1 MKKKTLLLSAAACGL
16 MAVSLASCG
25 ETKKANLKGS
35 TIDVY
40 INYCGAYGPTFTG
53 LVSNYKTYKNPV
65 DNKTY
70 SEGDLLPVWEQLQTT
85 LECTIKDAAWS
96 VDQYQSVKD
105 DAQETALKSYEKF
118 NELDIVMMSNANAN
132 KFAADGKLLNINK
145 YLNYMP
151 NYKAFLDANPSI
163 KSEMTNADGQMF
175 MLPYFDGLNSPE
187 HLFIM
192 NTELVEALL
201 DSENTNDFDTAAAA
215 ETAYSAFLDTASD
228 YKVSYSDGGK
238 LKTLNVKG
246 AKNPVTAQNE
256 LTAKN
261 GKTYADA
268 LRNYI
273 DTAYMQSNVYT
284 KRSEVFTSEKACYNT
299 DDLIALMRVAV
310 NNPTYVS
317 TKFGCPASVQGFIP
331 REGADSRID
340 SVLWLSQIWGVQGI
354 RGMAEKDALYFDKD
368 GKLQDGRVTAK
379 NYDALEKLH
388 QLYTEGLIISAFD
401 SGDKT
406 KYNSQ
411 YLTGKQGAAL
421 LMFDYNATQTVMN
434 QVDENGIGTKDS
446 KFKGVMPVLPPLSK
460 WENDTI
466 TDSQYKYS
474 RYLESS
480 RANKGSGTV
489 IPLHAD
495 DQENINAC
503 AFADYFFSK
512 EGSLLQDYGPEAYR
526 DGEFKVG
533 NQTFPAYSKTVID
546 EVNKFGGWNNYCRM
560 ALGATQGIGH
570 VRTDGVEL
578 QFTNAAGR
586 VGASNL
592 SLAVESGAVISARSD
607 RQAGFA
613 AAVPSQWSG
622 TVESTEIAVL
632 ENFWKRGTG
641 DSAWREVVL
650 KGWAGASTKRA
661 DLEALFGKSNEIYLT
676 AYRNLLE
683 VKNS

>member
-25 ETKKANLKGS
+25 GSGKKADLTNA

-40 INYCGAYGPTFTG
+40 VNYCGAYGPTFTG
-53 LVSNYKTYKNPV
+53 LVSNYKTYTNPV
-65 DNKTY
+65 DKKTY
-70 SEGDLLPVWEQLQTT
+70 SQGDLLPVWEQLQTT
-85 LECTIKDAAWS
+85 LGCKIVDAAWT
-96 VDQYQSVKD
+96 VDQYKSVKD
-105 DAQETALKSYEKF
+105 DAQLTALQSIGDKF
-118 NELDIVMMSNANAN
+118 NELDIVMMSNANATE
-132 KFAADGKLLNINK
+132 FATNGKLLNINR
-145 YLNYMP
+145 YLKYMP
-151 NYKAFLDANPSI
+151 NYKKFLDANPSI
-163 KSEMTNADGQMF
+163 KAEMTNADGQMF

-201 DSENTNDFDTAAAA
+201 DEETTDAFDTTAAAA
-215 ETAYSAFLDTASD
+215 TSYTAFLDTAAD
-228 YKVSYSDGGK
+228 YKVNYSDKGE

-256 LTAKN
+256 LSTKN

-268 LRNYI
+268 LRSYI
-273 DTAYMQSNVYT
+273 DTAYMASGVYT

-310 NNPTYVS
+310 NNASYVS
-317 TKFGCPASVQGFIP
+317 KKFDCPATVHGFIP
-331 REGADSRID
+331 REGTDSRID
-340 SVLWLSQIWGVQGI
+340 SVLWLSQIWGVQGV
-354 RGMAEKDALYFDKD
+354 RGMAEKDALFYDKD

-388 QLYTEGLIISAFD
+388 QLYSEGLILPAFD
-401 SGDKT
+401 NGDKA

-411 YLTGKQGAAL
+411 YLTGKLGTAL

-434 QVDENGIGTKDS
+434 KVDSNGIGTKDS
-446 KFKGVMPVLPPLSK
+446 KFSGVMPVLPPLSQ

-466 TDSQYKYS
+466 TDKQYKFS

-503 AFADYFFSK
+503 AFADYFFSE
-512 EGSLLQDYGPEAYR
+512 EGALLQDYGPEAYR
-526 DGEFKVG
+526 DGTFTVG

-578 QFTNAAGR
+578 QFTNEAGR
-586 VGASNL
+586 VGASNV
-592 SLAVESGAVISARSD
+592 SLAVESGAVISARAD
-607 RQAGFA
+607 RKAGFA
-613 AAVPSQWSG
+613 AAVPSQWSEK
-622 TVESTEIAVL
+622 VESTEIAVL

-661 DLEALFGKSNEIYLT
+661 DLEALFSKSNEIYLT
-676 AYRNLLE
+676 AYRNLL
-683 VKNS
+683 K

>member
-613 AAVPSQWSG
+613 AAVPS
-622 TVESTEIAVL
+622 
-632 ENFWKRGTG
+632 
-641 DSAWREVVL
+641 
-650 KGWAGASTKRA
+650 
-661 DLEALFGKSNEIYLT
+661 
-676 AYRNLLE
+676 
-683 VKNS
+683 